1 MGWSSESMV
10 SHRIF
15 SDTIARIP
23 IDTITYPR
31 PTLYVRVRPFPSRRR
46 ALHNYDPPDLQASIA
61 HVADP
66 MDANS
71 METISNQVPMTV
83 QDRELA
89 DAKSK
94 GLLVEM
100 DNTGETI
107 DNSSPT
113 SVLYQ
118 NPTEQQELK
127 ELDHWDIGRN
137 DNAFCFDEEDS
148 DDDLL

>member
-1 MGWSSESMV
+1 
-10 SHRIF
+10 
-15 SDTIARIP
+15 
-23 IDTITYPR
+23 
-31 PTLYVRVRPFPSRRR
+31 
-46 ALHNYDPPDLQASIA
+46 
-61 HVADP
+61 

-71 METISNQVPMTV
+71 TEELSNHVPMTV

-100 DNTGETI
+100 GNMGETI
-107 DNSSPT
+107 DNNSPT

-118 NPTEQQELK
+118 
-127 ELDHWDIGRN
+127 ELDHWDISRN
-137 DNAFCFDEEDS
+137 NNAFSLDEEDS